1 MTARAFGLATLALAA
16 GLAQAQT
23 DQALV
28 DASALPLGVKRIAA
42 SADECAVW
50 RRERSFAKSVEAHD
64 LPAFE
69 SHLHPGTVFNAG
81 AAEADRGRVAVVQGW
96 AGIVEGKGIV
106 LRWRPGIVN
115 IGGDPAIAI
124 SRGPWILQ
132 AMGDGVPSFSVG
144 FYQTVWVRDAKDAT
158 WRVLFDAG
166 ASTPLKVADRAAAA
180 SWVAEQPMS
189 DCAAG

>member
-1 MTARAFGLATLALAA
+1 MKRSVFGLAALTILA
-16 GLAQAQT
+16 GPAQAQ
-23 DQALV
+23 AAAPPV
-28 DASALPLGVKRIAA
+28 EAAALPPGTRRVAA

-50 RRERSFAKSVEAHD
+50 RREGSFSRSVEAHD

-81 AAEADRGRVAVVQGW
+81 AVEAERGRAAVVQGW
-96 AGIVEGKGIV
+96 AGIVEGKGTV

-124 SRGPWILQ
+124 SRGPWVVQ
-132 AMGDGVPSFSVG
+132 ATRDGAPTFSVG
-144 FYQTVWVRDAKDAT
+144 FYQTVWVRDAKDGA

-166 ASTPLKVADRAAAA
+166 ASTPQKMADRAAADA
-180 SWVAEQPMS
+180 WVAEQPMN